1 MSREKEK
8 REALEKGLKQM
19 VAAQHGLE
27 SQNRRLGAEVGES
40 ELAHAQTR
48 EQVKVAEVVVATR
61 REPTREEIY
70 NKIREVV
77 GLTGPEEFQSDGEL
91 VDPLSE
97 EELREFRQGRGP
109 PGKSYNG
116 GGEKREQEGRL
127 NM

>member
-1 MSREKEK
+1 
-8 REALEKGLKQM
+8 M

-27 SQNRRLGAEVGES
+27 SQNRRLRAEVGES